1 MRRTRRLY
9 KMNRIQANQAIID
22 IISQYAMDNPDMRF
36 IQLLWSLGIINT
48 QNDWLIEDRYNEESE
63 DTLKKLKS

>member
-1 MRRTRRLY
+1 
-9 KMNRIQANQAIID
+9 MNRIQANQAIID